1 MGAAGIGAA
10 LGALGA
16 LSSLGSTGSTGST
29 SSSGSTGS
37 TYDFTSMT
45 NQQFL
50 TAIRQLGGEGKISQ
64 ADESQLSFI
73 AQGVDS
79 TSINRADQPSEQQI
93 MSNPTAH
100 DFLSELQNIDW
111 SANSVPGSVG
121 APMFNSMLKDLQTYQ
136 GTSSTQQT
144 GHSLSVQA

>member
-16 LSSLGSTGSTGST
+16 LSSLGSTSST
-29 SSSGSTGS
+29 GSTGS

-64 ADESQLSFI
+64 TDESQLSFI

-79 TSINRADQPSEQQI
+79 TPINRADQPSEQQI
-93 MSNPTAH
+93 MGNPTAH
-100 DFLSELQNIDW
+100 DFLNELQNIDW
-111 SANSVPGSVG
+111 SANKVAGSVG

>member
-29 SSSGSTGS
+29 SSNGSIGS

-50 TAIRQLGGEGKISQ
+50 TAIRQLGGEGKISP
-64 ADESQLSFI
+64 ADASQLSFI

-79 TSINRADQPSEQQI
+79 TPINQADQPSEQQI

-111 SANSVPGSVG
+111 SANVAGSVG